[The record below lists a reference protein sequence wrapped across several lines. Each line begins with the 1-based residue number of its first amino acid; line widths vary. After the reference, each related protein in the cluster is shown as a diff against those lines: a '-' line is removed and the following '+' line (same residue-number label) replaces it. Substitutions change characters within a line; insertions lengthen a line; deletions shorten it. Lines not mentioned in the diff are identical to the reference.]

1 MTLLSRIIS
10 VSEMDT
16 DVQDAEEY
24 VVLAKNGSGDWTAL
38 ISGEGVTKASGMTK
52 KMQTP
57 IVLAAMNCLAV
68 IHTSLQNGRNN
79 SLEKSVIKL
88 LKKELERSKSGRK
101 VKKTKSGR
109 NIRKK

>member
-1 MTLLSRIIS
+1 
-10 VSEMDT
+10 MDT

-38 ISGEGVTKASGMTK
+38 ISGEGVTKASATTK

-68 IHTSLQNGRNN
+68 IHTSLQSGKSN
-79 SLEKSVIKL
+79 SLEKSVMRL
-88 LKKELERSKSGRK
+88 LKKEQERLKGGRK
-101 VKKTKSGR
+101 VKKTKSGKS
-109 NIRKK
+109 IKRK

>member
-38 ISGEGVTKASGMTK
+38 ISGEGVTKASATTK

-68 IHTSLQNGRNN
+68 IHTSLKNRDIRETKEIVKDAAAIVDSYKSDPTIPTINGVP
-79 SLEKSVIKL
+79 EGFDK
-88 LKKELERSKSGRK
+88 
-101 VKKTKSGR
+101 
-109 NIRKK
+109 